1 MLFLSLL
8 AFIFQ
13 RFFQANDTRRKRDFC
28 RPKFAGSL
36 ANMEDHSNINQ
47 SYLNADLFSA
57 ALLLVLYLQHLWNR
71 SRKYKKVRL
80 LWNLEQTWARCRF
93 LHSSRLCYYKWRTL
107 VFILLMSYFVQ
118 TPTFNH
124 ASPAQLVCRWFR
136 HECKW
141 DILSSKSPTMKR

>member
-1 MLFLSLL
+1 MNEKW
-8 AFIFQ
+8 IFGSVC
-13 RFFQANDTRRKRDFC
+13 TKKEKGFC
-28 RPKFAGSL
+28 RPKFAGIAAAL
-36 ANMEDHSNINQ
+36 PTTECTRDQRNINQ

-57 ALLLVLYLQHLWNR
+57 ALLLVLYLQHLWIGQR
-71 SRKYKKVRL
+71 EEKIIMKLAK
-80 LWNLEQTWARCRF
+80 TWAAKKMP
-93 LHSSRLCYYKWRTL
+93 LSSFYKALLLQFWRTL